1 MILREFFAVDGS
13 LHFINAR
20 DENDMHKQMN
30 DINDRILHGPELR
43 SFLMKFMSMPH
54 KLYK

>member
-1 MILREFFAVDGS
+1 MIWREFFAIDGS
-13 LHFINAR
+13 LHYINAR

-30 DINDRILHGPELR
+30 DINDRILKGPELR
-43 SFLMKFMSMPH
+43 HFLMQFLGMPH

>member
-1 MILREFFAVDGS
+1 MIWREFFAIDGS
-13 LHFINAR
+13 LHYINAR

-30 DINDRILHGPELR
+30 DINDRIMRGPELR

>member
-13 LHFINAR
+13 LHFISAK
-20 DENDMHKQMN
+20 DKNDMHKQMD
-30 DINDRILHGPELR
+30 DINDRIMRGPELR

>member
-13 LHFINAR
+13 LHFITAK
-20 DENDMHKQMN
+20 DKNDMHKQMN
-30 DINDRILHGPELR
+30 DINDRIMRGPELR